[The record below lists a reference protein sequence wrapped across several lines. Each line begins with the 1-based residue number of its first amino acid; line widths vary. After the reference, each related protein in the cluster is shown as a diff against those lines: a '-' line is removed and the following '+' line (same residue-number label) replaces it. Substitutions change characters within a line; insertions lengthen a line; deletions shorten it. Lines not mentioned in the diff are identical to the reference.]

1 MTHAEAEAQFGAYN
15 EGKLDRETTRAFH
28 QHLKGCE
35 ACQSRV
41 RLQNLV
47 GKAKG
52 RQKALELTSP
62 ETQAAIARN
71 RDLLVKILLLIV
83 FGWAVARAGKG

>member
-1 MTHAEAEAQFGAYN
+1 MTHAEAEAQFAAYN

-47 GKAKG
+47 GKSKG
-52 RQKALELTSP
+52 RQASNALTSP

-71 RDLLVKILLLIV
+71 RDLLIKILLLLV
-83 FGWAVARAGKG
+83 LGWAVARIGKG